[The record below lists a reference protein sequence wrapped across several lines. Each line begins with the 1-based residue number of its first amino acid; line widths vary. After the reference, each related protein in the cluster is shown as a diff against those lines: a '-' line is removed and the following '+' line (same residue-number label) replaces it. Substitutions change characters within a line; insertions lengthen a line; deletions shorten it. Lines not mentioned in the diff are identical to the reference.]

1 MRHREYK
8 PGDRIFYKCFDG
20 TIGTDIVLKVE
31 DSSYTDDKGRVVP
44 FKWLKVD
51 EYSGIEDYN
60 CLSCNSLEVKE
71 LRKQYNSFDKAKPK
85 LIEKILNLLSPYS
98 KDLQES
104 LLKELEVII
113 NNTK

>member
-20 TIGTDIVLKVE
+20 TIETDIVLEVK
-31 DSSYTDDKGRVVP
+31 DSSYRDDNGKVVP
-44 FKWLKVD
+44 FKWLVVD
-51 EYSGIEDYN
+51 EHSGIEDYN
-60 CLSCNSLEVKE
+60 CLSYNSPEVKE

-85 LIEKILNLLSPYS
+85 LIAAISKILSPYS

>member
-60 CLSCNSLEVKE
+60 CLSYNSPEVKE

-85 LIEKILNLLSPYS
+85 LIADISKILSPYNS
-98 KDLQES
+98 EMKKQ
-104 LLKELEVII
+104 LLKELNVICE
-113 NNTK
+113 KQ